1 MTEATLTRATPLRH
15 SPPLDGLRGVFVLL
29 ILLVH
34 SAYFNFESLAV
45 TVDGFFVT
53 SGFLITT
60 LLLEE
65 HRHTQ
70 HQVLLC
76 SPRLS
81 AVPLDVHRHRDNAAP
96 RTRVCLR

>member
-65 HRHTQ
+65 HRRTAAPAHSTPSPSMFAAPFG
-70 HQVLLC
+70 C
-76 SPRLS
+76 SPRCTPS
-81 AVPLDVHRHRDNAAP
+81 S
-96 RTRVCLR
+96 